1 MILGPD
7 GKTPARKHV
16 RAQSF
21 SNYFEAARRSG
32 YKGLFYFPSLDPSV
46 QIVDFTR
53 EEIAK
58 KLNYLYNNVPAASAA
73 IDGLAEEE
81 ADTGMW
87 PRGTTSN
94 RHFNKAVT
102 DAFDHQCGD
111 PRFFDEAGEDSF
123 YTAQVAIRRNIYM
136 LHDYFGQFLRPG
148 EGSNQPTMNFIPSW
162 MIGNARGMNRE
173 DQKGWQD
180 GTRANEFGR
189 ISFYRAYK
197 SGDRKEYTDVPAGD
211 MLHFHEAL
219 WKGQRRGMSPL
230 TPAARKWFSLDDI
243 DKASDSGELMRTRLA
258 YAITRS
264 AQDDDEPTLLPG
276 AQIVETIEND
286 NPDGTKT
293 RTHIQRIVSQD
304 GTDIDIADLAP
315 GRDIKTVESTKGHD
329 AVAYKID
336 MLTDI
341 ARCTKYPPVYV
352 FFIAGLTQGTEV
364 RWVNKRVQRQKT
376 RVRIHQIIPQFCKR
390 WYPFWL
396 WQNILKGTF
405 DGITGG
411 GIPKDW
417 YLHRWNLPADDSVD
431 IAREGR
437 LMDERLDTGKITPR
451 SYHAVNSEDAE
462 EVCDEIIEFRVSV
475 LKKIEDTR
483 AELESRA
490 SDYKNILDQISYDH
504 IFRESKTSIRVAETP
519 ADLLDDGAP
528 PTPPPAPAKKNGSRN
543 GFASRL

>member
-1 MILGPD
+1 
-7 GKTPARKHV
+7 
-16 RAQSF
+16 
-21 SNYFEAARRSG
+21 
-32 YKGLFYFPSLDPSV
+32 
-46 QIVDFTR
+46 
-53 EEIAK
+53 
-58 KLNYLYNNVPAASAA
+58 
-73 IDGLAEEE
+73 
-81 ADTGMW
+81 MW
-87 PRGTTSN
+87 PRATTSN

-148 EGSNQPTMNFIPSW
+148 EGSLQPTMNFIPSW
-162 MIGNARGMNRE
+162 MIGNPAACPATIRKL
-173 DQKGWQD
+173 DQD

-197 SGDRKEYTDVPAGD
+197 IRRPERIVDVPAGD

-243 DKASDSGELMRTRLA
+243 DKAADSGELMRTRLA

-276 AQIVETIEND
+276 ASIVETIEND

-315 GRDIKTVESTKGHD
+315 GRDLKTVESNKGHD

-352 FFIAGLTQGTEV
+352 FFVGGLTQGTEV
-364 RWVNKRVQRQKT
+364 RWVTNASNAAKT
-376 RVRIHQIIPQFCKR
+376 VSAFTSSSRSSV
-390 WYPFWL
+390 
-396 WQNILKGTF
+396 NA
-405 DGITGG
+405 
-411 GIPKDW
+411 GIPSGSGKTSSKAGSTVEGGVPQDW

-431 IAREGR
+431 VGREGR

-451 SYHAVNSEDAE
+451 AYHAVNSEDAE
-462 EVCDEIIEFRVSV
+462 DVVDEIIEFRVNV
-475 LKKIEDTR
+475 LKKIEDPAPRSKAATPITKTSSSSSPTTASSAR
-483 AELESRA
+483 AAPPSP
-490 SDYKNILDQISYDH
+490 SPKPPPT
-504 IFRESKTSIRVAETP
+504 SKTTTI
-519 ADLLDDGAP
+519 
-528 PTPPPAPAKKNGSRN
+528 PPASSDQKERRPPQRLR
-543 GFASRL
+543 FAPMISVSVFQCFSFSPSPMTKLQFLQTPQLRLGLG